1 MSKPTAFSR
10 IETRLIWL
18 MVLRVL
24 VVAILL
30 GLAVATEVI
39 ARPETPVHPLYFL
52 TTLTHLLLHSP
63 LRVGLALYRG
73 VSPPRGCPGR
83 C

>member
-1 MSKPTAFSR
+1 MSKQTVFSQ

-24 VVAILL
+24 VVTILL

-39 ARPETPVHPLYFL
+39 ARPETPVHPLYYLELSTRLSETF
-52 TTLTHLLLHSP
+52 
-63 LRVGLALYRG
+63 G
-73 VSPPRGCPGR
+73 
-83 C
+83 

>member
-24 VVAILL
+24 VVTILL

-39 ARPETPVHPLYFL
+39 AGPETPVHPLYFL
-52 TTLTHLLLHSP
+52 IALT
-63 LRVGLALYRG
+63 
-73 VSPPRGCPGR
+73 
-83 C
+83 